1 VELGLKEKG
10 TKEMGDLENV
20 RSNPSIQVY
29 APRVTLFI
37 SQVILQVDGYRLLI
51 IDGATADDVAWC
63 HRSELHNLQSSPW
76 YSSHALTEL

>member
-1 VELGLKEKG
+1 
-10 TKEMGDLENV
+10 MRDLENV

-63 HRSELHNLQSSPW
+63 HRSELP
-76 YSSHALTEL
+76 